1 MAFATTHTVALDG
14 ATGHLIEVQVDV
26 SGGVVGTTLVGRPD
40 ASLHEARDRVRM
52 AINNSFG
59 ADGAGWPSSRRVTIL
74 LSPADLPKRGT
85 HFDLPI
91 AVGVVA
97 TGARIPPEAL
107 EGSVF
112 IGELSLSGALRPVT
126 GVLPMVLAAA
136 ERGMR
141 RVFVPEPQ
149 AEEAS
154 MVPGMSVLGVR
165 SLAQVVAEL
174 TGAEVPAAP
183 EVVGSSRSA
192 LMSWRGQD
200 LQDEVDLADLFGL
213 EDVRYA
219 VEVAAAGGHHL
230 MLSGPRGC
238 GKTSIAE
245 RIPSILPDLAADEA
259 LEVAAIQSLAGVFTA
274 DDGPHR
280 RPPYVAPHHDASAA
294 SLLGGGTGRV
304 RPGAISRALHG
315 VVFLDEFPLFHAD
328 VVEGLRQP
336 LESGVVTVARGE
348 ETATYPARA
357 MVVLAANPCP
367 CGGYH
372 RDQSR
377 STCTCSPPDRRHYAR
392 KLDGPVVDRIDVWR
406 NVEPAPADAERD
418 RFGLRED
425 SATVRARV
433 AEARERQRQRYAGC
447 GWRLNATVPAAALQE
462 RWPLAPGADAP
473 LQATLARRRLS
484 RRGAVRVHR
493 VAWSVADLAGHD
505 APTVDDVR
513 TALALRLGDCLS
525 MHAIGRAG

>member
-1 MAFATTHTVALDG
+1 MSVATTHTVALDG

-26 SGGVVGTTLVGRPD
+26 STGVVGTSLVGRPD
-40 ASLHEARDRVRM
+40 VALQESRDRVKM
-52 AINNSFG
+52 AINNS
-59 ADGAGWPSSRRVTIL
+59 AGSDPMRWPSSRRVTIL

-85 HFDLPI
+85 HFDLAI
-91 AVGVVA
+91 AVGVIA
-97 TGARIPPEAL
+97 TGGEVPAAAL
-107 EGSVF
+107 EASVF
-112 IGELSLSGALRPVT
+112 IGELALSGALRPVA

-149 AEEAS
+149 ASEAA
-154 MVPGMSVLGVR
+154 MVPGMTVLGVR
-165 SLAQVVAEL
+165 SLGQVIAEL
-174 TGAEVPAAP
+174 TGAEVPTAP
-183 EVVGSSRSA
+183 AVVARSRSA
-192 LMSWRGQD
+192 LLSWRGQD
-200 LQDEVDLADLFGL
+200 LRDDVDLADLVGL
-213 EDVRYA
+213 EDVKYA

-245 RIPSILPDLAADEA
+245 RIPSILPDLAPDEA
-259 LEVAAIQSLAGVFTA
+259 LEVAAIQSLAGTFDPEA
-274 DDGPHR
+274 GLHL

-315 VVFLDEFPLFHAD
+315 VVFLDEFALFHAD
-328 VVEGLRQP
+328 VVEALRQP
-336 LESGVVTVARGE
+336 LESGVVTVARGD

-372 RDQSR
+372 GDQSA
-377 STCTCSPPDRRHYAR
+377 STCTCSAPDRRHYSR
-392 KLDGPVVDRIDVWR
+392 KLNGPVIDRIDVWR
-406 NVEPAPADAERD
+406 RVEPAPAHVERD
-418 RFGLRED
+418 RFARADD

-433 AEARERQRQRYAGC
+433 SEARARQQDRYAGC
-447 GWRLNATVPAAALQE
+447 GWRLNATVPGAALQE
-462 RWPLAPGADAP
+462 RWPLTPEADEP
-473 LQATLARRRLS
+473 LQRALAARRLS

-493 VAWSVADLAGHD
+493 VAWTVADLAGHD
-505 APTVDDVR
+505 SPTVGDVE
-513 TALALRLGDCLS
+513 TALALRQGESLSLG
-525 MHAIGRAG
+525 IVGRAG

>member
-40 ASLHEARDRVRM
+40 AALHESRDRVKM

-59 ADGAGWPSSRRVTIL
+59 ADGGGWPSSRRVTIL

-97 TGARIPPEAL
+97 TGARIPAAAL

-112 IGELSLSGALRPVT
+112 IGELDLSGALRPVT

-149 AEEAS
+149 ASEAA
-154 MVPGMSVLGVR
+154 MVPGMTVLGVR

-174 TGAEVPAAP
+174 MGAEVPPAP
-183 EVVGSSRSA
+183 AVVGSSRSD

-213 EDVRYA
+213 EDVKYA

-245 RIPSILPDLAADEA
+245 RIPSILPDLASDEA
-259 LEVAAIQSLAGVFTA
+259 LELAAIQSLAGAFTA
-274 DDGPHR
+274 DDGLLA

-377 STCTCSPPDRRHYAR
+377 STCSCTPPDRRHYAR
-392 KLDGPVVDRIDVWR
+392 KLDGPVVDRVDVWR
-406 NVEPAPADAERD
+406 NVEPAPADAGRD
-418 RFGLRED
+418 PLSLTED
-425 SATVRARV
+425 SATVRRRV
-433 AEARERQRQRYAGC
+433 AAARDRQRERYTGC

-462 RWPLAPGADAP
+462 RWPLAPVVEAP
-473 LQATLARRRLS
+473 LRAPLAQRRLS

-505 APTVDDVR
+505 EPTVDDVR
-513 TALALRLGDCLS
+513 TALALRLGESLP
-525 MHAIGRAG
+525 MRAIRSVG

>member
-1 MAFATTHTVALDG
+1 MAVATTHTVALDG

-26 SGGVVGTTLVGRPD
+26 SSGVVGTSLVGRPD
-40 ASLHEARDRVRM
+40 AALQESRDRVKM
-52 AINNSFG
+52 AINNSAG
-59 ADGAGWPSSRRVTIL
+59 PGEAGWPSSRRVTIL

-85 HFDLPI
+85 HFDLAI
-91 AVGVVA
+91 AVGVLA
-97 TGARIPPEAL
+97 TGGDIPAEAL

-112 IGELSLSGALRPVT
+112 IGELALSGALRPVT

-136 ERGMR
+136 ERGIR

-149 AEEAS
+149 AREAA
-154 MVPGMSVLGVR
+154 MVPGMAVFGVR
-165 SLAQVVAEL
+165 SLGQVAAEL
-174 TGAEVPAAP
+174 TGDEVPSALP
-183 EVVGSSRSA
+183 VVARSRSS
-192 LMSWRGQD
+192 LLSWRGQD
-200 LQDEVDLADLFGL
+200 LQEDVDLADLFGL
-213 EDVRYA
+213 EDVKYA

-245 RIPSILPDLAADEA
+245 RIPSILPDLAPDEA
-259 LEVAAIQSLAGVFTA
+259 LELAAIQSLAGTFDAEAGLHV
-274 DDGPHR
+274 

-328 VVEGLRQP
+328 VVEALRQP

-348 ETATYPARA
+348 ETATYPARV

-372 RDQSR
+372 RDQR
-377 STCTCSPPDRRHYAR
+377 ASTCTCSIPDRRHYSR
-392 KLDGPVVDRIDVWR
+392 KLNGPVIDRIDVWR
-406 NVEPAPADAERD
+406 QVEPAPAHAEHDPVGR
-418 RFGLRED
+418 RED

-433 AEARERQRQRYAGC
+433 ADARGRQRERYAGC
-447 GWRLNATVPAAALQE
+447 GWRLNATVPGAALQE
-462 RWPLAPGADAP
+462 RWPLTTESGAP
-473 LQATLARRRLS
+473 LQAALGARSLS

-493 VAWSVADLAGHD
+493 LAWTVADLAGHQ

-513 TALALRLGDCLS
+513 TALHLRLGESLS
-525 MHAIGRAG
+525 LLAVGRAG